1 MLKIAGLDH
10 FANQLDGAQKALAAL
25 DGELGTV
32 TFDPL
37 DPASIESAIQQ
48 MEATIEERLGTYSSN
63 PIIRPLADELKEKY
77 RQAIIDRA
85 AAARLEN
92 GEAK

>member
-1 MLKIAGLDH
+1 
-10 FANQLDGAQKALAAL
+10 
-25 DGELGTV
+25 
-32 TFDPL
+32 
-37 DPASIESAIQQ
+37 
-48 MEATIEERLGTYSSN
+48 MEATIEERLGAYSSN

-85 AAARLEN
+85 AAARLES